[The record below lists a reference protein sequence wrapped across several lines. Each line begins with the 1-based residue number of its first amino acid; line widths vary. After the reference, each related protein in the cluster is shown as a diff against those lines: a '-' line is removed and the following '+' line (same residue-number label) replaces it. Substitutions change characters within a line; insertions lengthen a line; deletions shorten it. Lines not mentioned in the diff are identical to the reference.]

1 MRIAKALRWR
11 ARVTMR
17 GNGPKCARL
26 MSAEAE
32 KDARKT
38 KRYAQTRERIIE
50 AASVSIN
57 EVGIK
62 GMTLA
67 DVGQRVDLNTT
78 SITYYFK
85 RKDLLAE
92 AALARSIDLFEAT
105 VMEAG
110 KQADPRARVSA
121 YLRLTLEEWAR
132 VRRREEQPKARLSDI
147 RAMTDPARGRLVERW
162 TTVFRELR
170 ETLLGP
176 AQTAD
181 EKALRTARAAVLVEA
196 VFWLPAWLNAYS
208 VSDFPRVHRRLFE
221 IFDKGFAADDWRPK
235 PLPIDES
242 EADGGA
248 EAFLRAAT
256 RLINTHGYRGA
267 SVERIAADLDVTKGS
282 FYHHLEAKDDL
293 VIECFE
299 RSYDRVSRVQ
309 AAAILG
315 GANACETLA
324 GATTSLVDL
333 QFFSDFPL
341 LRTTA
346 LQALPADIRRHRVIE
361 RSDRMA
367 RRFAGM
373 IADGISEGSLRP
385 VDPMISSQVLMS
397 MINNAFELRNW
408 ASRLPREKAVAFY
421 ASTMM
426 SGLFSEPPL

>member
-1 MRIAKALRWR
+1 
-11 ARVTMR
+11 
-17 GNGPKCARL
+17 
-26 MSAEAE
+26 MSAPDID
-32 KDARKT
+32 KDAGKT
-38 KRYAQTRERIIE
+38 KRFAQTRERIVE
-50 AASVSIN
+50 AASMSIN
-57 EVGIK
+57 ELGVK
-62 GMTLA
+62 GMTFA

-92 AALARSIDLFEAT
+92 AALARSIDLFEA
-105 VMEAG
+105 VVLEA
-110 KQADPRARVSA
+110 ARESDPRARVSA

-147 RAMTDPARGRLVERW
+147 RAMPDPVRGRLVERW
-162 TTVFRELR
+162 TNVFRELR
-170 ETLLGP
+170 EALLGP
-176 AQTAD
+176 AITPD
-181 EKALRTARAAVLVEA
+181 EKALRTARAAVLVEN

-208 VSDFPRVHRRLFE
+208 VTDFPRVYSRLFE
-221 IFDKGFAADDWRPK
+221 VFDKGLALDDWRRA
-235 PLPIDES
+235 PIAVSDG

-267 SVERIAADLDVTKGS
+267 SVERIAADLEVTKGS
-282 FYHHLEAKDDL
+282 FYHHLETKDDL

-309 AAAILG
+309 AAAIASG
-315 GANACETLA
+315 VNACETLA
-324 GATTSLVDL
+324 GATASLVDL

-346 LQALPADIRRHRVIE
+346 LQALPADQRRHRVIE

-367 RRFAGM
+367 RRFAGI
-373 IADGISEGSLRP
+373 IADGISEGSLRA
-385 VDPMISSQVLMS
+385 VDPMIASQVLMS
-397 MINNAFELRNW
+397 SINNAYELRNW
-408 ASRLPREKAVAFY
+408 ASRLPREKAVAYY

-426 SGLFSEPPL
+426 AGLFCEPPL

>member
-1 MRIAKALRWR
+1 
-11 ARVTMR
+11 
-17 GNGPKCARL
+17 
-26 MSAEAE
+26 MSAPDID
-32 KDARKT
+32 KDAGKT
-38 KRYAQTRERIIE
+38 KRFAQTRERIVE

-57 EVGIK
+57 ELGVK
-62 GMTLA
+62 GMTFA

-85 RKDLLAE
+85 RKELLAE
-92 AALARSIDLFEAT
+92 AALARSIDLFEA
-105 VMEAG
+105 VVLEAG
-110 KQADPRARVSA
+110 REPDPRARVSA

-147 RAMTDPARGRLVERW
+147 RAMPDPVRGRLVERW
-162 TTVFRELR
+162 TNVFRELR

-176 AQTAD
+176 AMTPD
-181 EKALRTARAAVLVEA
+181 EKALRTARAAVLVEN

-208 VSDFPRVHRRLFE
+208 VTDFPRVYSRLFE
-221 IFDKGFAADDWRPK
+221 VFDKGLALDDWRRA
-235 PLPIDES
+235 PIAVSDG

-267 SVERIAADLDVTKGS
+267 SVERIAADLEVTKGS
-282 FYHHLEAKDDL
+282 FYHHLETKDDL

-309 AAAILG
+309 AAAIAN

-324 GATTSLVDL
+324 GATASLVDL

-346 LQALPADIRRHRVIE
+346 LQALPADQRRHRVIE

-367 RRFAGM
+367 RRFAGI
-373 IADGISEGSLRP
+373 IADGISEGSLRA
-385 VDPMISSQVLMS
+385 VDPMIASQVLMS
-397 MINNAFELRNW
+397 SINNAYELRNW
-408 ASRLPREKAVAFY
+408 ASRLPREKAVAYY

-426 SGLFSEPPL
+426 AGLFSEPPL

>member
-1 MRIAKALRWR
+1 
-11 ARVTMR
+11 
-17 GNGPKCARL
+17 
-26 MSAEAE
+26 MSAPDID
-32 KDARKT
+32 KDAGKT
-38 KRYAQTRERIIE
+38 KRFAQTRERIVE
-50 AASVSIN
+50 AASIAIN
-57 EVGIK
+57 ELGVK
-62 GMTLA
+62 GMTFA

-85 RKDLLAE
+85 RKELLAE
-92 AALARSIDLFEAT
+92 AALARSIDLFEA
-105 VMEAG
+105 VVLEA
-110 KQADPRARVSA
+110 ARESDPRARVSA

-147 RAMTDPARGRLVERW
+147 RAMPDPVRGRLVERW
-162 TTVFRELR
+162 TNVFRELR

-176 AQTAD
+176 AITPD
-181 EKALRTARAAVLVEA
+181 EKALRTARAAVLVEN

-208 VSDFPRVHRRLFE
+208 VTDFPRVYSRLFE
-221 IFDKGFAADDWRPK
+221 VFDKGLALDDWRRA
-235 PLPIDES
+235 PIAVSDG

-267 SVERIAADLDVTKGS
+267 SVERIAADLEVTKGS
-282 FYHHLEAKDDL
+282 FYHHLETKDDL

-309 AAAILG
+309 AAAIAN

-324 GATTSLVDL
+324 SATASLVDL

-346 LQALPADIRRHRVIE
+346 LQALPADQRRHRVIE

-367 RRFAGM
+367 RRFAGI
-373 IADGISEGSLRP
+373 IADGISEGSLRA
-385 VDPMISSQVLMS
+385 VDPMIASQVLMS
-397 MINNAFELRNW
+397 SINNAYELRNW
-408 ASRLPREKAVAFY
+408 ASRLPREKAVAYY

-426 SGLFSEPPL
+426 AGLFSEPPL